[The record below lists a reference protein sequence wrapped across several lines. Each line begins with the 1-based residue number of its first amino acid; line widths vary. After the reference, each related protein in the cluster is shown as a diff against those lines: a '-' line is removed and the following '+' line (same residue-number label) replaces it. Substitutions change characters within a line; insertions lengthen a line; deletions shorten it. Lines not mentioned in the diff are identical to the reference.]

1 MNNAATEPVIF
12 GENHL
17 RIEDVLAVA
26 QGRAT
31 VRLQADSAF
40 RERIARGAQ
49 FLDTLLDREGVIYGV
64 TTGYGDSCVVAVPLH
79 QVEALPQ
86 HLFTFHGCGLG
97 KLLDAEATRAVLAA
111 RLRSLTHGMSGVRI
125 ELLDRMQAFLEQD
138 ILPLIP
144 EEGSVGASGD
154 LTPLSYVAAALAG
167 EREVMFRG
175 ECRSAA
181 EVHRQLGW
189 TPLTL
194 RPKEALAL
202 MNGTAV
208 MTGLAC
214 LAYARADYLLKLAT
228 RITALNVVALEGNPE
243 HFDERLFAAKPHP
256 GQTQVAAWI
265 RQDLAIEAPA
275 APKAAGSVASDGA
288 ARRETARP
296 RSLQA
301 VNEQAEPAL
310 NAAEPSAVASSG
322 LGLHRLQDR
331 YSIRCAPHVLSVLA
345 DSLGL
350 LRQFIE
356 TELNSANDNPII
368 DADNERVLHGG
379 HFYGGHIA
387 FAMDSL
393 KNLVANVADL
403 LDRQLALL
411 VDTRYNH
418 GLPSN
423 LSGAPAATAMI
434 NHGFKAVQ
442 IGTSAW
448 TAEALKNSMPASVF
462 SRSTEC
468 HNQDKVSMGTIAARD
483 ALRSLE
489 LTEQVAAAT
498 LIAANQGVWL
508 RQRSE
513 GARPLPTPLHA
524 MHIELGE
531 NFPPVIEDRALE
543 GELRLCLERIRAQ
556 HWGLYA

>member
-1 MNNAATEPVIF
+1 MNDAAPESVIF
-12 GENHL
+12 GENQL
-17 RIEDVLAVA
+17 SIEDVLAVA
-26 QGRAT
+26 ERRAPT
-31 VRLQADSAF
+31 RLQADDGF
-40 RERIARGAQ
+40 RQRIARGAQ

-64 TTGYGDSCVVAVPLH
+64 TTGYGDSCVVAVPLS

-111 RLRSLTHGMSGVRI
+111 RLRSLTHGVSGVRI
-125 ELLDRMQAFLEQD
+125 ELLERMQAFLEHD

-154 LTPLSYVAAALAG
+154 LTPLSYVAATLTG
-167 EREVMFRG
+167 EREVMYQG
-175 ECRSAA
+175 ERRSAA

-243 HFDERLFAAKPHP
+243 HFDERLFAAKPHA
-256 GQTQVAAWI
+256 GQNQVAAWI
-265 RQDLAIEAPA
+265 RQDLAIDAPT
-275 APKAAGSVASDGA
+275 AP
-288 ARRETARP
+288 
-296 RSLQA
+296 
-301 VNEQAEPAL
+301 
-310 NAAEPSAVASSG
+310 
-322 LGLHRLQDR
+322 LHRLQDR
-331 YSIRCAPHVLSVLA
+331 YSIRCAPHVLGVLA

-368 DADNERVLHGG
+368 DAENERVLHGG

-393 KNLVANVADL
+393 KNLVGNVADL

-442 IGTSAW
+442 IGASAW
-448 TAEALKNSMPASVF
+448 TAEALKNTMPASVF

-508 RQRSE
+508 RQRDE
-513 GARPLPTPLHA
+513 QARPLPAPLREMHA
-524 MHIELGE
+524 ELGE
-531 NFPPVIEDRALE
+531 DFPPLIEDRALE
-543 GELRLCLERIRAQ
+543 GELRLCLQRIRDR